1 MYLFQISSHEHR
13 GGDLGEWGVGVD
25 SDSVKK
31 IRCQLKKEK
40 KKNNEDFNI
49 DRITPHRVHEM
60 NHL

>member
-13 GGDLGEWGVGVD
+13 GGAWENGGGGD

-31 IRCQLKKEK
+31 IRCQLKKRK
-40 KKNNEDFNI
+40 KINEDFHI